1 MQISR
6 NLRSFGIGLAA
17 VHSDEAL
24 DSLKSEE
31 RGTVGVLRSREIEAF
46 HFWLSTGGLYDLCT
60 ISVQSVDKKKVS
72 GTPERYPQVKP
83 QAQTLFYRGF
93 QVHIPL

>member
-6 NLRSFGIGLAA
+6 NLRHFWIGLVAA
-17 VHSDEAL
+17 QSDDAL

-31 RGTVGVLRSREIEAF
+31 RGRVGVLRSREIEAF
-46 HFWLSTGGLYDLCT
+46 HFRLSTGGLYDLCT
-60 ISVQSVDKKKVS
+60 ISVQSVDKKEAL
-72 GTPERYPQVKP
+72 GTPERYPQVEP

-93 QVHIPL
+93 QVHILL

>member
-60 ISVQSVDKKKVS
+60 ISVQSVDKKKVL
-72 GTPERYPQVKP
+72 GTPERYPQVEP